1 MADFAR
7 GDTAASCHKKQK
19 PRRSGALRVAMPPC
33 GSISR
38 RLRLAFYFFQTVER
52 CFVAQRF
59 FDTNQL
65 VVLSN
70 TVRTAH

>member
-1 MADFAR
+1 MADLAR
-7 GDTAASCHKKQK
+7 RVTAASCQK
-19 PRRSGALRVAMPPC
+19 RKSPAQGGASFFTMRL
-33 GSISR
+33 GSRIVR
-38 RLRLAFYFFQTVER
+38 PLLAFNFFQTVER
-52 CFVAQRF
+52 GFVAQRF